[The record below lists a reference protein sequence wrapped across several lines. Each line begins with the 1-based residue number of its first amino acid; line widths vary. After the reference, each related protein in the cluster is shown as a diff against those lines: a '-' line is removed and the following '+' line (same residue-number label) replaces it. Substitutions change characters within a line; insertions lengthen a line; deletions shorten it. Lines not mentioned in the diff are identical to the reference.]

1 MFDTFLRGK
10 RESVCFEKIG
20 KVVRMKKL
28 LIGIIISLFP
38 LGLIAVQK
46 GSNTLVSLESSASFP
61 AADIDNEML
70 TFGYFK
76 NGFTLED
83 STTTCTF
90 SSVFPIGGLV
100 ELNGGQLYC
109 TNDLRFE
116 NDTFIQTG
124 GFFNA
129 NGHALEFGPRV
140 VGAST
145 FYPSTIMNATMTLHN
160 DFYITGSLFIQGDCT
175 VEGRNHR
182 VTMYGPDAYVVI
194 MPGSTLRISDVGVQ
208 GIKGM
213 NIHCAD
219 DTASIICSNCSLLL
233 EDNFTFEHGFFQVN
247 KEVIVRG
254 SKKLIFKSSVPALI
268 DPIST
273 LIFDI
278 GTTFSYDPIIPSPD
292 LIQFSDASS
301 ALYLRGSSLVTTV
314 TGMQLTT
321 GTLIIDGNVN
331 FKSHYQLNDD
341 GSVYTAGIIFGDGV
355 QSTSDMFIKILPSS
369 QMDVIRGW
377 ITYQNI
383 VPASLQMYANNSS
396 IMINEGA
403 ALYLNTLLDLGEGS
417 LKVDSTTSIIK
428 HSGGQLTGNVQV
440 INY

>member
-1 MFDTFLRGK
+1 
-10 RESVCFEKIG
+10 
-20 KVVRMKKL
+20 MKKFL
-28 LIGIIISLFP
+28 VGIMISLVPSGIFS
-38 LGLIAVQK
+38 VQK
-46 GSNTLVSLESSASFP
+46 GSTSLVSIEPLAVFP
-61 AADIDNEML
+61 AADTDNEML
-70 TFGYFK
+70 AFGYFR

-90 SSVFPIGGLV
+90 GSVFPVGGV
-100 ELNGGQLYC
+100 VTMNGGEIFC
-109 TNDLRFE
+109 TDDLCFD
-116 NDTFIQTG
+116 NSTYFVNG
-124 GFFNA
+124 GIFNA
-129 NGHALEFGPRV
+129 NGFALDFATGV
-140 VGAST
+140 VGST
-145 FYPSTIMNATMTLHN
+145 DFYPSTIANVKMDLRN
-160 DFYITGSLFIQGDCT
+160 DFYITGTIFVQGNCRI
-175 VEGRNHR
+175 EGRNHHAI
-182 VTMYGPDAYVVI
+182 MWGPSACVVV
-194 MPGSTLRISDVGVQ
+194 MPGSRLTINNLTIE
-208 GIKGM
+208 GIRGT
-213 NIHCAD
+213 NIQCAD
-219 DTASIICSNCSLLL
+219 DTASIICSDCSLLL
-233 EDNFTFEHGFFQVN
+233 EDNYIFDRGFLEIN

-321 GTLIIDGNVN
+321 GTLIVDGNVN